1 MSAMAAGVLAFAGCS
16 NDLDNIAPGENDALG
31 FGEDVIE
38 IGLTNNNADT
48 RAARPIGSSAAAND
62 VDHVKLVVYKVTG
75 TEGFYTYTQ
84 ITMGTTIKDNAT
96 NIINW
101 TYGPT
106 GEGPS
111 TTDRPKGG
119 KVEMTGLEANAS
131 YEFVAYGFNNAA
143 GSVPTFVTE
152 TASSNVLTADH
163 SSAAIEEIFAGT
175 SGVVTTNKDGKFTN
189 NVSITMERQIAGLL
203 AYFSS
208 VPAYYNDTK
217 VDKLVVYA
225 NKKSTGYNFS
235 YVESALNGTG
245 TTSAAGGNATKGHA
259 LLTFDMSKIA
269 TNYANAEDNDN
280 YEFAAVNNATEG
292 TVASPAAPFA
302 NEYTAAAGLTL
313 KEGSCFGACFVLP
326 YDKHYEENTLT
337 VVLEDANGI
346 ALKTM
351 NVYTEETKKPAEG
364 TVYQYDIRRNNFYS
378 IGKKLYTNND
388 GGDPDP
394 EDPDN
399 PDPEDPDTPIDV
411 NATTEI
417 MLLLNDSWDVLHNM
431 GIGD

>member
-38 IGLTNNNADT
+38 IGLTNNNAET

-62 VDHVKLVVYKVTG
+62 VDHVKLVVYQVTG
-75 TEGFYTYTQ
+75 TDGSYNYSKISTV
-84 ITMGTTIKDNAT
+84 TIKDDADNDMV
-96 NIINW
+96 IDW
-101 TYGPT
+101 TAGPE

-111 TTDRPKGG
+111 TTDRTDKQTI
-119 KVEMTGLEANAS
+119 KLVNLAANS
-131 YEFVAYGFNNAA
+131 KYEFVAYGYN
-143 GSVPTFVTE
+143 GE
-152 TASSNVLTADH
+152 TAPTGITESSDDVDGTYISNVTAP
-163 SSAAIEEIFAGT
+163 EEIFAGT
-175 SGVVTTNKDGKFTN
+175 SGVVETNGDAKFSN

-203 AYFSS
+203 GYFTNI
-208 VPAYYNDTK
+208 PTK
-217 VDKLVVYA
+217 VTDKVVAKLVVYA
-225 NKKSTGYNFS
+225 NAKSTGFFFPF
-235 YVESALNGTG
+235 EGELNGYTDA
-245 TTSAAGGNATKGHA
+245 TTQTKTA
-259 LLTFDMSKIA
+259 LLTFDMASIA
-269 TNYANAEDNDN
+269 TNYKA
-280 YEFAAVNNATEG
+280 
-292 TVASPAAPFA
+292 
-302 NEYTAAAGLTL
+302 TAAEQTAEAYTFATLSNAAADKEAGQDAPLATGYKAPAGLTL

-326 YDKHYEENTLT
+326 YNKHIASNTLK

-411 NATTEI
+411 NAKTDI

-431 GIGD
+431 GIDSEE

>member
-62 VDHVKLVVYKVTG
+62 VDHVKLVVYQVTG
-75 TEGFYTYTQ
+75 TEGSYTHKKISTV
-84 ITMGTTIKDNAT
+84 TIKDDNDM
-96 NIINW
+96 IIDW
-101 TYGPT
+101 TVGPE

-111 TTDRPKGG
+111 TTERTDKQTI
-119 KVEMTGLEANAS
+119 KLVNLAANS
-131 YEFVAYGFNNAA
+131 KYEFVAYGYN
-143 GSVPTFVTE
+143 GE
-152 TASSNVLTADH
+152 TAPTVITESSDDVDGTYISNVTAP
-163 SSAAIEEIFAGT
+163 EEIFAGT
-175 SGVVTTNKDGKFTN
+175 SGVVETNGDAKFSN

-203 AYFSS
+203 GYFTNI
-208 VPAYYNDTK
+208 PTK
-217 VDKLVVYA
+217 VTDKVVAKLVVYA
-225 NKKSTGYNFS
+225 NAKSTGFFFPF
-235 YVESALNGTG
+235 EGELNGYTDA
-245 TTSAAGGNATKGHA
+245 TTEEQTA
-259 LLTFDMSKIA
+259 LLTFDMATIA
-269 TNYANAEDNDN
+269 TNYKA
-280 YEFAAVNNATEG
+280 
-292 TVASPAAPFA
+292 
-302 NEYTAAAGLTL
+302 TAAEQTAEAYTFATLSNAAADKEAGQDAPLATGYKAPAGLTL

-326 YDKHYEENTLT
+326 YNKHIASNTLK

-378 IGKKLYTNND
+378 IGKKLYTDND
-388 GGDPDP
+388 EGKDDPDDEEEEP
-394 EDPDN
+394 
-399 PDPEDPDTPIDV
+399 DPDTPIDV
-411 NATTEI
+411 NAKTEI

-431 GIGD
+431 GISDN

>member
-48 RAARPIGSSAAAND
+48 RAARPIGSSAAANN

-75 TEGFYTYTQ
+75 EEEAYTYTK
-84 ITMGTTIKDNAT
+84 INTVTIKDDT
-96 NIINW
+96 DMVISW
-101 TYGPT
+101 TAGPE

-111 TTDRPKGG
+111 TTDRTDNQTITLVNLAADSK
-119 KVEMTGLEANAS
+119 
-131 YEFVAYGFNNAA
+131 YEFVAYGYN
-143 GSVPTFVTE
+143 GE
-152 TASSNVLTADH
+152 TAPTGITESENDVDGTYISNVTAP
-163 SSAAIEEIFAGT
+163 EEIFAGT
-175 SGVVTTNKDGKFTN
+175 SGIVETNGDAKFSKDVK
-189 NVSITMERQIAGLL
+189 ITMERQIAGLL
-203 AYFSS
+203 GYFTNI
-208 VPAYYNDTK
+208 PTK
-217 VDKLVVYA
+217 VSDKVVAKLVVYA
-225 NKKSTGYNFS
+225 NAKSTGFYFPFAG
-235 YVESALNGTG
+235 ELNGYTDA
-245 TTSAAGGNATKGHA
+245 TTEEKTA
-259 LLTFDMSKIA
+259 LLTFDMATIA
-269 TNYANAEDNDN
+269 TNYQATATDQTAEA
-280 YEFAAVNNATEG
+280 YTFATLSSAAENTTASQSAPLATG
-292 TVASPAAPFA
+292 YKAP
-302 NEYTAAAGLTL
+302 AGLTL

-326 YDKHYEENTLT
+326 YNKHISTNTLT
-337 VVLEDANGI
+337 VVLEDAEGK
-346 ALKTM
+346 ALKTL
-351 NVYTEETKKPAEG
+351 NVYTEETKKPSEG
-364 TVYQYDIRRNNFYS
+364 NIYQYDIRRNNFYS

-411 NATTEI
+411 NAKTEI

>member
-38 IGLTNNNADT
+38 IGLTSNNADT

-75 TEGFYTYTQ
+75 TDGSYSYTK
-84 ITMGTTIKDNAT
+84 ITTGTTIKDNAT
-96 NIINW
+96 NIIDW

-111 TTDRPKGG
+111 TTDRTKGD
-119 KVEMTGLEANAS
+119 KVEMTGLEPNTS
-131 YEFVAYGFNNAA
+131 YEFVAYGFNNEA
-143 GSVPTFVTE
+143 GTVPTFVTE
-152 TASSNVLTADH
+152 TENSNVLTADH
-163 SSAAIEEIFAGT
+163 SSAAIEEIFAGK
-175 SGVVTTNKDGKFTN
+175 SGIVTTNKDGKFTN

-208 VPAYYNDTK
+208 VPAYYNGEK
-217 VDKLVVYA
+217 VEELVVYA
-225 NKKSTGYNFS
+225 NKKSTGYNFA

-245 TTSAAGGNATKGHA
+245 TASATGDDATKGHA
-259 LLTFDMSKIA
+259 LLTFDMSTIA
-269 TNYANAEDNDN
+269 TNYENAGENDN
-280 YEFAAVNNATEG
+280 YEFATVNSAAEG
-292 TVASPAAPFA
+292 TAASKTAPFA

-326 YDKHYEENTLT
+326 YDQHYKENTLT
-337 VVLEDANGI
+337 VVLEDAKGT

-351 NVYTEETKKPAEG
+351 TVYTDKVPSDAEDNNK
-364 TVYQYDIRRNNFYS
+364 QFDIRKNNFYS
-378 IGKKLYTNND
+378 IGKKLYTDND
-388 GGDPDP
+388 EGKEDDDDPTP
-394 EDPDN
+394 EPD
-399 PDPEDPDTPIDV
+399 DPIDV

-431 GIGD
+431 GIDN